1 MKKKL
6 AIILITAMTVAG
18 MTTGCGNK
26 LALTDDS
33 FTLELGDNPENH
45 TASYVD
51 VKDEKELNK
60 ISFDFSKVDT
70 MKVGEYEAAAS
81 IGKTKKTFHIDVE
94 DTTAPK
100 AAAKAEIKT
109 GVNMPVYAE
118 DMIDSI
124 TELSGKVSVTFKD
137 HAYTG
142 EDPEEAEKKAD
153 DAKDSEAT
161 EAAESTE
168 KAESTKKAEDTE
180 AAKQTEESTQ
190 KAASDG
196 AKEVVTPEIERTAVS
211 YDAAGEYD
219 NTMVL
224 SDASGNKSNVDVHIV
239 VSNLPVI
246 NGATDMLVEKGASV
260 DYMNGV
266 SAVDGAG
273 NDITAGVTV
282 DSSKVDVNTPGDYEV
297 TYTAVDADGLTSTA
311 TVKVTVAE
319 NIEETVNNTDTADG
333 SASEKRVTTSS
344 GTGKATDKK
353 NEMNQKHVEEQ
364 QAAAEASAQAGNN
377 SNGNGSSS
385 SGKKNKNSASNTGN
399 GGSSAG
405 GASSSSGNSG
415 GSSAPAQETPSQPSA
430 PAQESTPSQG
440 PAVCDKGSATNGA
453 LNGDQKAHVD
463 ALVNQWRTSGGDDN
477 TYSDMIGQYLLEQ
490 GIDCSYG
497 GCESS
502 RFLTGS
508 WEEACSRQR
517 ESGGVYNSMYLST
530 NGEYQNGDLV
540 CYFWQVDIY

>member
-1 MKKKL
+1 M
-6 AIILITAMTVAG
+6 
-18 MTTGCGNK
+18 
-26 LALTDDS
+26 
-33 FTLELGDNPENH
+33 
-45 TASYVD
+45 
-51 VKDEKELNK
+51 
-60 ISFDFSKVDT
+60 
-70 MKVGEYEAAAS
+70 
-81 IGKTKKTFHIDVE
+81 
-94 DTTAPK
+94 
-100 AAAKAEIKT
+100 
-109 GVNMPVYAE
+109 
-118 DMIDSI
+118 
-124 TELSGKVSVTFKD
+124 
-137 HAYTG
+137 
-142 EDPEEAEKKAD
+142 
-153 DAKDSEAT
+153 
-161 EAAESTE
+161 
-168 KAESTKKAEDTE
+168 
-180 AAKQTEESTQ
+180 
-190 KAASDG
+190 
-196 AKEVVTPEIERTAVS
+196 VTPEIERAAVS

-297 TYTAVDADGLTSTA
+297 TYTAVDADGLTGTA

-385 SGKKNKNSASNTGN
+385 SGKKTQNSASNTGN

-405 GASSSSGNSG
+405 SASSSSGNGG
-415 GSSAPAQETPSQPSA
+415 GSSAPTQETPSQPSA
-430 PAQESTPSQG
+430 PAQEIAPSQG

-502 RFLTGS
+502 KYLMNS
-508 WEEACSRQR
+508 WGEATQENRD
-517 ESGGVYNSMYLST
+517 SGGVYNSLYLST
-530 NGEYQNGDLV
+530 NGEYQNGKLV
-540 CYFWQVDIY
+540 CYYWKVDIY

>member
-26 LALTDDS
+26 LTLSDDS
-33 FTLELGDNPENH
+33 FTLELGDSPENH

-70 MKVGEYEAAAS
+70 MKVGEYKATAS
-81 IGKTKKTFHIDVE
+81 IGSTKKTFHIDVE

-124 TELSGKVSVTFKD
+124 TELSGKISVTFKD

-142 EDPEEAEKKAD
+142 EDPKETEKKAD
-153 DAKDSEAT
+153 DTKDS

-168 KAESTKKAEDTE
+168 KAEDTE
-180 AAKQTEESTQ
+180 AAKQTEESTE
-190 KAASDG
+190 KTASGG
-196 AKEVVTPEIERTAVS
+196 AKEVVAPEIERAAVS

-282 DSSKVDVNTPGDYEV
+282 DSSKVDINTPGDYEV
-297 TYTAVDADGLTSTA
+297 TYTAVDADGLTGTA

-364 QAAAEASAQAGNN
+364 QAAAEQSAASAENN
-377 SNGNGSSS
+377 SKGNGSSS
-385 SGKKNKNSASNTGN
+385 SGKKTQNSASNTGN

-405 GASSSSGNSG
+405 SASSLSGNGG

-440 PAVCDKGSATNGA
+440 PATCDKGSATNGA

-530 NGEYQNGDLV
+530 NGEYQNGKLV
-540 CYFWQVDIY
+540 CYRWSTDIY